1 MTLIGKGGV
10 GESIAQHHIPTGQGR
25 RDHLLDVISSGCKN
39 QQGFGQGI
47 HGLVQD
53 HLTQSLRQRRATRLT
68 GQRHLFALLTE
79 QVGQPLDVGGFAGT
93 VDAFKA
99 DEQTVGHAAIV
110 PWQKKGQ
117 SAGFDNVRPPRCG
130 QPGRR

>member
-10 GESIAQHHIPTGQGR
+10 GESIAQHHIPTGQRR
-25 RDHLLDVISSGCKN
+25 RDHLLDVISSGRKN

-53 HLTQSLRQRRATRLT
+53 HLAQGFRQRRATRLT

-79 QVGQPLDVGGFAGT
+79 QVGQPLDVGGFARPIN
-93 VDAFKA
+93 AFKT
-99 DEQTVGHAAIV
+99 DEQTLRHVLIV
-110 PWQKKGQ
+110 PCLRHSGVATGTFPQRHCALRG
-117 SAGFDNVRPPRCG
+117 SG
-130 QPGRR
+130 